1 MNSKEIF
8 EKIESSITKALN
20 KEDGIILGGKKLTF
34 YRHENYVRKPFV
46 ADNNFIEVLVMQSDN
61 SKVVWYVDIYNALYE
76 YSAVEYCVE
85 ELKKIFGERTLIS
98 HNLDFYVKN
107 AFQIAITF
115 DENQIKDS

>member
-34 YRHENYVRKPFV
+34 YRHENYVTKPFV
-46 ADNNFIEVLVMQSDN
+46 DDNNSIEVLIMQSEY
-61 SKVVWYVDIYNALYE
+61 SKVMWHVDIYNALYE

-98 HNLDFYVKN
+98 HNLDFNIKN
-107 AFQIAITF
+107 AFEIAITF
-115 DENQIKDS
+115 DEKQITD